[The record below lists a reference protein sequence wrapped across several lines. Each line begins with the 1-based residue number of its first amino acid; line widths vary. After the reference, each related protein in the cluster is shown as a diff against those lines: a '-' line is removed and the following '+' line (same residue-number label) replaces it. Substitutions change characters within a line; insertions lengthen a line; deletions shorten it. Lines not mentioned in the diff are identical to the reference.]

1 MVSMI
6 TRCLDGD
13 RDVMIMMLARGL
25 VTSSGFH
32 VHRPLP
38 MTTVS
43 MIIVVRLLKAGRRL
57 QHGITDVLRHGLA
70 STVITAIADP
80 VGQLGHRGARGV
92 VPDRGRLR
100 DRICI
105 NSENARPARE
115 HSFRHVF
122 RRRPLRS
129 GHFQNGGQ
137 CRSRHLLLHI
147 NSDTCCSRTL
157 EGEATIPSGGIA
169 TRAAAT
175 RQLRRGCGGC
185 SSRLPPRI

>member
-13 RDVMIMMLARGL
+13 RDVMIMMLARCL

-43 MIIVVRLLKAGRRL
+43 MIIVARLLKGGRRL

-80 VGQLGHRGARGV
+80 VGQLSHRGARGV

-147 NSDTCCSRTL
+147 NSDTCCSHALRARPNYTL
-157 EGEATIPSGGIA
+157 WGYSTILQI
-169 TRAAAT
+169 R
-175 RQLRRGCGGC
+175 
-185 SSRLPPRI
+185 